1 MDYEQLKEA
10 LGGEILGKPID
21 SAFID
26 KLRLY
31 SELLRDWNKRINLT
45 SIVEEGEIVEK
56 HFLDCLLIAKEADL
70 SGLSVCDIGSGGGFP
85 GMVLALV
92 FENASFTLVDST
104 AKKFLFLSEVKERLQ
119 IPNVSFHIGRIEE
132 WKEGRESFDFA
143 TSRAFS
149 SLSVFLEVGAPLLK
163 KGGHLLAMKGLRHEE
178 ELLQAKK
185 AIKALGLSYEGEH
198 CFLLPESKQTR
209 AAMFFR
215 KIDET
220 PLKYPRL
227 WKDIVKKP
235 L

>member
-1 MDYEQLKEA
+1 MDCEQLKEA

-56 HFLDCLLIAKEADL
+56 HFLDCLLIAKQADL
-70 SGLSVCDIGSGGGFP
+70 NGLSVCDIGSGGGFP
-85 GMVLALV
+85 GMLLALV

-104 AKKFLFLSEVKERLQ
+104 SKKFLFLSEVKERLQ

-132 WKEGRESFDFA
+132 WKEGRGSFDFA

-163 KGGHLLAMKGLRHEE
+163 KGGRLLAMKGLRHEE
-178 ELLQAKK
+178 ELLQANQ

-215 KIDET
+215 KIGET